1 MSQTLD
7 PPSHVPKPPEVAEL
21 LDRGRRAA
29 EAGDW
34 MAAGQAWVLAA
45 MEGNREGAELAT
57 QVTGELL
64 RLADAGSAEAAALL
78 AGILLEY
85 FDESALPMAVKY
97 AKASAEAGSPAGR
110 RTYGHMLAEGVG
122 VEQDSARA
130 IELFRTAAEDGD
142 AYGAFN
148 LTRRSDDH
156 DESLRL
162 LERAAGQGLVVAGA
176 ALADRLS
183 AVDRDEEAL
192 RWYVWAAERGIPVR

>member
-7 PPSHVPKPPEVAEL
+7 PPSHAPKPPEVAEL

-34 MAAGQAWVLAA
+34 VAAGHAWVLAA
-45 MEGNREGAELAT
+45 MEGSREGAELAT
-57 QVTGELL
+57 QVSKHLL
-64 RLADAGSAEAAALL
+64 RLADAGSPEAAALF

-97 AKASAEAGSPAGR
+97 ARASAEAGSPAGR
-110 RTYGHMLAEGVG
+110 RTYGYLLAEGVG
-122 VEQDSARA
+122 VEQDDARA
-130 IELFRTAAEDGD
+130 TELFRVAAQGGD

-148 LTRRSDDH
+148 FAGRSDDL

-162 LERAAGQGLVVAGA
+162 LERAAGQGLAAAGA

-192 RWYVWAAERGIPVR
+192 RWYVWAAERGTPVR